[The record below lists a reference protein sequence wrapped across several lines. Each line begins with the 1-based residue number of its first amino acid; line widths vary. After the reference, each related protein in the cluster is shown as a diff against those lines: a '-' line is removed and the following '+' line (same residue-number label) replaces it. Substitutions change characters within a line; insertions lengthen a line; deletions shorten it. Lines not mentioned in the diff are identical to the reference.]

1 MGEGWP
7 QTEHSG
13 SRLWMRAGL
22 ETEHSGSGLWV
33 RAGLRLNTRGVGCG

>member
-13 SRLWMRAGL
+13 SRLWMR
-22 ETEHSGSGLWV
+22 V
-33 RAGLRLNTRGVGCG
+33 GLRLNTRGVGCG